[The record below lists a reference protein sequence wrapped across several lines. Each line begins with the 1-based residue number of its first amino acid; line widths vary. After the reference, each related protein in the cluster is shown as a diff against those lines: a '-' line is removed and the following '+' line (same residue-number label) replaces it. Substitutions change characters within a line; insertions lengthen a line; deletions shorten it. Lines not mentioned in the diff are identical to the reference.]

1 MSLKKAA
8 KTVKL
13 DSVKSSIY
21 QAASRIKL
29 DMAAKKIKKL
39 QSKSG
44 SSYKYTWKQLASIDK
59 RRRAIIDQ
67 VEEPFW
73 KCLFHWHGTVLEL
86 LVQDS
91 LFWITILIYVGVRL
105 QARLGELPDYLT
117 DMSSSNIGAIGA
129 FLSFFLVFYLNRTY
143 IRYMYLYDQSMAPK
157 GRIFDTA
164 TLAATTLPKEVGTRL
179 IRYMN
184 AAHIAGYTGLSKTYS
199 KDSFFNHLNKE
210 FGLVTDEELARLTE
224 IDLEAGLN
232 CSRELTTWCMMEIQ
246 VAYKKGILDSEL
258 ANLYRTQILQ
268 MRAAIGKISDAAD
281 LPIPFFYVHFICLL
295 SAMYLPLFAVNGAYN
310 AGIGSETYWTADV
323 TAGLIVVLQSIFVI
337 GLRILGQKLSDP
349 YGDDSVDFSVI
360 YFVTCI
366 WQMSNRILNSQFPS
380 EVDAQV
386 EESICRER
394 VSIGK
399 AWETEEK
406 GGGSKLES
414 ASDEF
419 EADIAEALSEE
430 VEVVAEPVSRF
441 AT

>member
-1 MSLKKAA
+1 
-8 KTVKL
+8 
-13 DSVKSSIY
+13 
-21 QAASRIKL
+21 
-29 DMAAKKIKKL
+29 
-39 QSKSG
+39 
-44 SSYKYTWKQLASIDK
+44 
-59 RRRAIIDQ
+59 
-67 VEEPFW
+67 
-73 KCLFHWHGTVLEL
+73 
-86 LVQDS
+86 
-91 LFWITILIYVGVRL
+91 
-105 QARLGELPDYLT
+105 
-117 DMSSSNIGAIGA
+117 
-129 FLSFFLVFYLNRTY
+129 
-143 IRYMYLYDQSMAPK
+143 
-157 GRIFDTA
+157 
-164 TLAATTLPKEVGTRL
+164 
-179 IRYMN
+179 
-184 AAHIAGYTGLSKTYS
+184 
-199 KDSFFNHLNKE
+199 
-210 FGLVTDEELARLTE
+210 LVTDEELARLTE

-310 AGIGSETYWTADV
+310 AGIGNETYWTADV